1 MSKENFLKDIVID
14 SDRQDSIE
22 ITILG
27 SEGKEETVKIDKS
40 SAGSTF
46 TEYEK
51 RSVIAD
57 KISVALNRYGY
68 RSKKLKTSD
77 AESEM
82 EVIEKNGGLFFV
94 SDINKTSGLLSVC
107 PAVSSMMT
115 ACYSMKYDDDE
126 VHVTHDYDDRI
137 NFSISYILHKINPSY
152 DKNATFEENYKNY
165 VFDASPY
172 VQDFE
177 FTNEKSYLD
186 SITWVILALQT
197 ARDLAI
203 IEDPNKRL
211 TLRRF
216 TPEELLDNK
225 RITIEYNEEHQKDTI
240 KELDDGILACVKMVT
255 DMAIE
260 VNDGDDVVSKGWSF
274 TNVNDSDANNT
285 EASLYFSYAAST
297 VFLGLLKG
305 FQKYITI
312 FRKIEDK
319 FVDFLSEDLYYNY
332 WNDWKGVIKAKNEYL
347 AKVKSLTPEDEGY
360 FELTDEQENF
370 LNSLDTIDLD
380 SKVDMANIDFFMNR
394 INGGHRL
401 RNVQHKGN
409 FSRLKRQSLDV
420 AKDVWTTFKDVL
432 GDHFVYP
439 NGKVV
444 DEKSI
449 ENSGS
454 SNELFNGLFVCGIIL
469 NSGFDMEVEG
479 AEHDLLIDTL
489 QACVQKTQRYYDALE
504 RNDEAYKVNNYV
516 LQFIEK
522 DPGNAKLGTI
532 LRKSSIKV
540 CSLVPMLLKMNSL
553 VSEYVIQ
560 YPQRQMKTHLISIMK
575 NRMVNTLNQSEDVD
589 YVWCWE
595 SDGYESI
602 TNYYYIDALN
612 AFYNYYDK
620 YEKQYIT
627 FDKKVNERILNSVIF
642 QGRIGEEIKKEK
654 DEAKRLVEAANVN
667 AENRI
672 AEIEQAA
679 NARIEEIERRN
690 KKLEEEVRSGN
701 IGNQILSAI
710 DLHLDSKEKWI
721 VNTFIDKV
729 SEGFDNE
736 TSKYLVDNFVN
747 LISNSFISICDNNN
761 YFDQFI
767 RNTKELKDNVDKFGG
782 TSKIKNKLKDVFSQ
796 NFVQILCATI
806 LNNSVA
812 QVVEQLEDEDY

>member
-1 MSKENFLKDIVID
+1 MEKENFLKDIILNKTKEEA
-14 SDRQDSIE
+14 IE
-22 ITILG
+22 ITIQG
-27 SEGKEETVKIDKS
+27 SEGQEEVIKIDKGS
-40 SAGSTF
+40 TSSTF

-57 KISVALNRYGY
+57 YISKALNKYGY
-68 RSKKLKTSD
+68 RSKKIRAND
-77 AESEM
+77 NESPLFS
-82 EVIEKNGGLFFV
+82 VEKEGGLFFV

-115 ACYSMKYDDDE
+115 SCYSMKLKDEGSTVNHEYDI
-126 VHVTHDYDDRI
+126 RI
-137 NFSISYILHKINPSY
+137 NLSLSYILEKINPNY
-152 DKNATFEENYKNY
+152 DVNLSFEENYKNY

-172 VQDFE
+172 IQDYE
-177 FTNEKSYLD
+177 FTNSKSYLD

-203 IEDPNKRL
+203 IEDENSRL
-211 TLRRF
+211 VLKKF
-216 TPEELLDNK
+216 KAEELLENK
-225 RITIEYNEEHQKDTI
+225 HTLEYDEKVQKDVI
-240 KELDDGILACVKMVT
+240 KELEDGILACVRMVT
-255 DMAIE
+255 EMAIE
-260 VNDGDDVVSKGWSF
+260 DESEKGKYAKGWSF
-274 TNVNDSDANNT
+274 TQVDSKFADTT
-285 EASLYFSYAAST
+285 EPSLYFSYAAST

-305 FQKYITI
+305 FQKYISI

-319 FVDFLSEDLYYNY
+319 FVDFLDEDLQNNY
-332 WNDWKGVIKAKNEYL
+332 WNNWKKVIKARNEFI
-347 AKVKSLTPEDEGY
+347 AKKAKEVNEEDYVPLTS
-360 FELTDEQENF
+360 EQEEF
-370 LNSLDTIDLD
+370 LESLDLIDLD
-380 SKVDMANIDFFMNR
+380 SKVDMANIDFFMNKV
-394 INGGHRL
+394 NQGYTL
-401 RNVQHKGN
+401 RNSNHSGY
-409 FSRLKRQSLDV
+409 FATLKRQSLDV
-420 AKDVWTTFKDVL
+420 ARDSWNTFKDSIA
-432 GDHFVYP
+432 DHFVYP
-439 NGKVV
+439 NGRVV

-454 SNELFNGLFVCGIIL
+454 SNELFNGLFVCGMIL

-479 AEHDLLIDTL
+479 AEHDMLIDTL

-575 NRMVNTLNQSEDVD
+575 NRMINYLNQKEEVD

-595 SDGYESI
+595 TDGYESI

-627 FDKKVNERILNSVIF
+627 FDKKINDVILNSVIF

-654 DEAKRLVEAANVN
+654 DEAKRLVEVANEK

-672 AEIEQAA
+672 KQVEEEA
-679 NARIEEIERRN
+679 NARIAEVEKRN
-690 KKLEEEVRSGN
+690 KKLEEEVKTGN

-710 DLHLDSKEKWI
+710 DLHLDSKEKWV
-721 VNTFIDKV
+721 VNSFIEKV
-729 SEGFDNE
+729 SDGLDVESN
-736 TSKYLVDNFVN
+736 SNYLVNDFVT
-747 LISNSFISICDNNN
+747 LISNSVVSMCEKQG

-782 TSKIKNKLKDVFSQ
+782 VSKIKGKLKETFAQ
-796 NFVQILCATI
+796 YFVSNLCGMI
-806 LNNSVA
+806 LNNCVA
-812 QVVEQLEDEDY
+812 QVVEQLEDE